1 MSIDTSNIAHY
12 SLTKLSQITH
22 VNENTLREWKRNGWL
37 TGLKLSELRVK
48 YTIADF
54 NRAKALCAASFIE
67 SALKPTTKARVPSTK
82 NKETWED
89 VRNYAKRMK
98 YI

>member
-1 MSIDTSNIAHY
+1 MSVDTTNIAHY
-12 SLTKLSQITH
+12 SLTKLSQLTH

-37 TGLKLSELRVK
+37 TGLKLSELRIK

-54 NRAKALCAASFIE
+54 NRAKALCAANFAEPAI
-67 SALKPTTKARVPSTK
+67 KPTTKDRVPSK
-82 NKETWED
+82 KAETWAD
-89 VRNYAKRMK
+89 VRDFAKRMK